1 MFMLV
6 FWDNLFNQ
14 EGSHGTVVEL
24 CRRKALSTSDRI
36 LEMLNRVMVTVLKT
50 SGSPADAVVP
60 NKMCI
65 LELNAACQWFRKGL
79 KYSSRQEIKG
89 FV

>member
-1 MFMLV
+1 MF
-6 FWDNLFNQ
+6 NE

-24 CRRKALSTSDRI
+24 CRQKALSTSDRI

-60 NKMCI
+60 RAK
-65 LELNAACQWFRKGL
+65 RGL
-79 KYSSRQEIKG
+79 SVVQERFK
-89 FV
+89 VQLKTRN

>member
-1 MFMLV
+1 MF
-6 FWDNLFNQ
+6 NE

-24 CRRKALSTSDRI
+24 CRQKALSTSDRI

-65 LELNAACQWFRKGL
+65 LELNAVC
-79 KYSSRQEIKG
+79 
-89 FV
+89 

>member
-24 CRRKALSTSDRI
+24 CRRKALLTSDRI

-50 SGSPADAVVP
+50 LGSLADAVVAS
-60 NKMCI
+60 KMCI
-65 LELNAACQWFRKGL
+65 LELNAVCQLFKKVL